1 MFGSA
6 HTNGPSSNA
15 SNNRSSNATS
25 LRTYL
30 GLLLGGQLSST
41 SVLPSLRTLTATY
54 LETVGALVGG
64 VVDWAED
71 GVVDWAEGGGAV
83 GIGALGV

>member
-15 SNNRSSNATS
+15 SNNRFSNVTS
-25 LRTYL
+25 LRTYS

-41 SVLPSLRTLTATY
+41 SALPSLRTLTATY

-64 VVDWAED
+64 AVDWAED
-71 GVVDWAEGGGAV
+71 GWPLGGGGAV
-83 GIGALGV
+83 GIGALGVY